1 MGNPTFVFSLGAWVI
16 PATFD
21 ATRSHLDVLGFP
33 SVCPAH
39 PSIGA
44 EPPTKTLSDDVAS
57 LREVLVKLA
66 DEGQELVVVGHSYG
80 GVVTSCAVEGLSRE
94 ARAKE
99 GKTGGVIKVVYLAA
113 FAIDKGQS
121 LLGMLGGNYLPWMK
135 VEVIGKS
142 TMQPKIFSRKILTDK
157 RAITFLQMVLER
169 LDGKI
174 FPLKSKDS
182 GMGCYSTL
190 PVQSFRASQHMS
202 PGEIFPVLTL
212 CVSKTMHCLLLS
224 KSYSLPRWVAQRT
237 LTVSQARIR
246 RF

>member
-1 MGNPTFVFSLGAWVI
+1 MIPTSIYYLNMINLTFVFSLGAWII

-21 ATRSHLDVLGFP
+21 ATRSRLDALGFP

-44 EPPTKTLSDDVAS
+44 EPPTKTLYDDVAS
-57 LREVLVKLA
+57 FREVLVKLA

-80 GVVTSCAVEGLSRE
+80 GVVTSCAVEGLSKE

-135 VEVIGKS
+135 VEVCGK
-142 TMQPKIFSRKILTDK
+142 TKNKPC
-157 RAITFLQMVLER
+157 
-169 LDGKI
+169 
-174 FPLKSKDS
+174 KS
-182 GMGCYSTL
+182 
-190 PVQSFRASQHMS
+190 V
-202 PGEIFPVLTL
+202 I
-212 CVSKTMHCLLLS
+212 
-224 KSYSLPRWVAQRT
+224 
-237 LTVSQARIR
+237 
-246 RF
+246 